1 MSLLLGQPRSADLEP
16 TLVVLLPSE
25 DHIKTTNRISVFG
38 SLPPPG
44 QEGRGTVS
52 QPFNVRLLRNVYLP
66 LPLQDLPA
74 QGLGTLAG
82 AHDFVI
88 DHPIFTSIITKSRA
102 LFMDRHTPIQEG
114 PVADIFRGPSI

>member
-1 MSLLLGQPRSADLEP
+1 MF
-16 TLVVLLPSE
+16 
-25 DHIKTTNRISVFG
+25 I
-38 SLPPPG
+38 
-44 QEGRGTVS
+44 
-52 QPFNVRLLRNVYLP
+52 P

-114 PVADIFRGPSI
+114 PVADIFRGLSIQGPFVRFIVLRVLFSPFVSHSSSTRGMDPHEATPNTFLAQNQNVYMHQERPNGL